1 MADNSSSNGEIKFN
15 AVSGGGINSSSAG
28 ESNISTAQQDY
39 TTMKSAAGDM
49 EMEATSVGDKAGD
62 YVRELLHEKQSL
74 DSSQWP
80 NALRLLDQGMI
91 EMPRIPVY
99 LEDTG
104 EACSVLLDFVVA

>member
-1 MADNSSSNGEIKFN
+1 
-15 AVSGGGINSSSAG
+15 
-28 ESNISTAQQDY
+28 
-39 TTMKSAAGDM
+39 M

-91 EMPRIPVY
+91 EFQRTV
-99 LEDTG
+99 
-104 EACSVLLDFVVA
+104 